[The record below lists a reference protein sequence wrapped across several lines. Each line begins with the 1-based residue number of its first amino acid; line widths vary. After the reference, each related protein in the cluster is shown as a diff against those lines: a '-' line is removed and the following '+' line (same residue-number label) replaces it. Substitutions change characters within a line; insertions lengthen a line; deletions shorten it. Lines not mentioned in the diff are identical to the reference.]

1 MQRGLA
7 TVWGSVALI
16 VVLSGGWPA
25 VIAAQQPDSAV
36 VRGVLRPAAGDGGAA
51 IGPRLSLGTVIARTI
66 ANSPDVARASGA
78 VHTATSAQRVAL
90 GAYLPSLTLNSLA
103 GQTDQSLASASVVTP
118 GSTVGTAGTYGAG
131 VMASIDVFTGGR
143 RGAVRARTAAAA
155 QAADAG
161 LVQRR
166 YAAELSA
173 KQAFYNV
180 LRGHELTRVADE
192 AVTVAARGLEY
203 AQAREQAG
211 TALRS
216 DVLRA
221 RLALSTVRRQQLAA
235 LDTLATNAAALGR
248 LVGANGPVD
257 VDSTASLSPSPLPL
271 ADSGLVS
278 LAVQEAPGV
287 KSAEAEATAAKA
299 ALRASKTLYMPTI
312 QAGAGYNWSN
322 NGRVAGGLRQGWIVA
337 VSTSFPLFDGF
348 VREDSVTRAGV
359 AADVAA
365 ATSSDTRRFARAE
378 ALRLLGAL
386 HVAEQDVA
394 LTAEAVDVATQD
406 LHDISVRYRSGIATI
421 LDQLTSQAN
430 LVQAELDRVSAQF
443 NYQVARA
450 SLEALLGRDLS
461 GDGQ

>member
-1 MQRGLA
+1 MQRDLSNLSQG
-7 TVWGSVALI
+7 VVLI
-16 VVLSGGWPA
+16 AVLSGAGPA
-25 VIAAQQPDSAV
+25 VIAAQQPDTAV
-36 VRGVLRPAAGDGGAA
+36 ARGVLRAAPVDSGRA
-51 IGPRLSLGTVIARTI
+51 IGPRLPLRAVIARTMT
-66 ANSPDVARASGA
+66 NSPDVARAAGTMQ
-78 VHTATSAQRVAL
+78 TARSAQRVAL

-103 GQTDQSLASASVVTP
+103 GRTDQSLASATTVTP
-118 GSTVGTAGTYGAG
+118 ATSIGTAGTYGAG

-161 LVQRR
+161 LVQQR
-166 YAAELSA
+166 YATELTA
-173 KQAFYNV
+173 KQAFYSV
-180 LRGHELTRVADE
+180 LRGHELVRVADE
-192 AVTVAARGLEY
+192 AVTVATRGLAY
-203 AQAREQAG
+203 AQTRQGAG

-221 RLALSTVRRQQLAA
+221 RLALSTARRQQLAA
-235 LDTLATNAAALGR
+235 SDTLATSAAELGR

-257 VDSTASLSPSPLPL
+257 VDSTATLHPTPLAL
-271 ADSGLVS
+271 ADSALVS
-278 LAVQEAPGV
+278 LAVQEAPSV
-287 KSAEAEATAAKA
+287 KNADAQSLASKA
-299 ALRASKTLYMPTI
+299 AFRASKTLYMPTI

-322 NGRVAGGLRQGWIVA
+322 NGRVTGGLRQGWIVA

-359 AADVAA
+359 AADIAA
-365 ATSSDTRRFARAE
+365 STSSDTRRFARAE

-386 HVAEQDVA
+386 HVAEQDVT

-421 LDQLTSQAN
+421 LDQITSQAN
-430 LVQAELDRVSAQF
+430 LIQAGLDQVSAQF

-450 SLEALLGRDLS
+450 SLEALLGRDIS